1 MARCSGIR
9 ADGGRCGAQAI
20 RSSEYCVNH
29 HPDYEDARR
38 RRNSKGGK
46 RGGRGRPV
54 SELARLGARFEELA
68 DKVLSGEVERGVG
81 AVAGQ
86 LLNGTRA
93 CVRDG
98 LAARE
103 QEELVA
109 RLESLE
115 EALETKAGNGGRRWG
130 AETRA

>member
-1 MARCSGIR
+1 MAVCSGIR

-20 RSSEYCVNH
+20 RMSEYCIAH
-29 HPDYEDARR
+29 HPDYADARR

-46 RGGRGRPV
+46 RGGRGRPT

-81 AVAGQ
+81 AVVGQ
-86 LLNGTRA
+86 LLNGARA

-103 QEELVA
+103 QEELVG
-109 RLESLE
+109 RLEELE
-115 EALETKAGNGGRRWG
+115 QHIEAQAKRSPLGNPWG
-130 AETRA
+130 A

>member
-9 ADGGRCGAQAI
+9 VDGGRCGAQAI
-20 RSSEYCVNH
+20 RSTEFCVNH

-68 DKVLSGEVERGVG
+68 DKVLAGEIERGVG
-81 AVAGQ
+81 AVVGQ
-86 LLNGTRA
+86 LLNGARA

-109 RLESLE
+109 RLEILE
-115 EALETKAGNGGRRWG
+115 ERLERQTGNGGRRWG
-130 AETRA
+130 